1 MHEVGTQSTVIIVAA
16 VVLFFLLGIAIVV
29 IIDHKAK
36 LPGGFTNNPFS
47 LTGMRR
53 DHPAIAFI
61 TAIILLSIIAVLLF
75 ELTIAISGLLGVDFK
90 KEQPELLNI
99 LSKERSAERIRHFH
113 NLPKKFLPTQGEKN
127 ICFYC
132 HGDFPHSKEVMI
144 RTLMNMHTQFTGC
157 MTCHVDER
165 KIAENNLQ
173 LRWLNFSGI
182 EVKGEPFGVDYD
194 PNTGGLKQTDDY
206 YSKIVAYNKE
216 GDNDVLLEIGPSDSR
231 LQEFKKAKDH
241 LTDADKDS
249 LKKRFHKNV
258 RTKGRKCSRCHID
271 EEKSYIPYR
280 ELGFSEQRIDAL
292 TNLNLVGLI
301 EKYKKFY
308 ITDLMGAGTGSV
320 PRSETETEKETA
332 EKKLMREN
340 PRSWWDKMYDSPASK

>member
-1 MHEVGTQSTVIIVAA
+1 MHEMGIQSTVIIVAA

-36 LPGGFTNNPFS
+36 LPGGFTSNPFS

-61 TAIILLSIIAVLLF
+61 TAIILLSIIAILLF
-75 ELTIAISGLLGVDFK
+75 ELTIAASGFLGVSFK
-90 KEQPELLNI
+90 EKQPEFLNI
-99 LSKERSAERIRHFH
+99 LSEERSAERIRHFH
-113 NLPKKFLPTQGEKN
+113 NLPEKFLPTQGEKN
-127 ICFYC
+127 VCFYC
-132 HGDFPHSKEVMI
+132 HGDFPHSKEPMI

-157 MTCHVDER
+157 MSCHVDEK
-165 KIAENNLQ
+165 KIAEKNIQ
-173 LRWLNFSGI
+173 LRWLNYSGI
-182 EVKGEPFGVDYD
+182 EVKGKPFGIDYD
-194 PNTGGLKQTDDY
+194 SNTGALKKTDDF
-206 YSKIVAYNKE
+206 YSKIVAYKKN
-216 GDNDVLLEIGPSDSR
+216 GDQDVLLEIGPDDPR
-231 LQEFKKAKDH
+231 LKQFKKAKDQ

-271 EEKSYIPYR
+271 EQKSYIPFR

-292 TNLNLVGLI
+292 TNLNLVGMI

-308 ITDLMGAGTGSV
+308 ITDLMGAGGSSKLK
-320 PRSETETEKETA
+320 SEAEIEKDA
-332 EKKLMREN
+332 VEKKLMQEN
-340 PRSWWDKMYDSPASK
+340 PQSWWDKMYDSPASP